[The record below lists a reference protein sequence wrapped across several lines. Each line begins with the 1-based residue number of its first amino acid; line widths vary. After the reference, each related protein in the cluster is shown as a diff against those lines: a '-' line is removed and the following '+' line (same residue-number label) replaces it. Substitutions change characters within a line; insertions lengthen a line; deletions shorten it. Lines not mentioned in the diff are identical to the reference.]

1 MNTRPLSKEHID
13 KRLLVSSYSVSLMTN
28 PVEAKVYEV
37 SPSGMYARIEI
48 RREDGTFYTK
58 WCLVNDYEVLEEL
71 KEEARVNEQWLR
83 ELHEK
88 EERDREDFKKYS
100 SPTSKPSYWD
110 SLPTSVCS
118 SDYANAPDFHATNHY
133 KEQVDD
139 AIKNLDDETVRK
151 AFNKACKMSGLD
163 IHAAKEEVKKNKW
176 VHGVCNPSA
185 NDAKEYV
192 KDCKSTGERY
202 NSVDEMIKGMM
213 KKEQVNKLGLQ
224 SSEKIKASDL
234 PGWGKHDKI

>member
-1 MNTRPLSKEHID
+1 MNTRPLAKEHTG

-71 KEEARVNEQWLR
+71 KEETRVNEQWLR

-110 SLPTSVCS
+110 SLPNTVCG
-118 SDYANAPDFHATNHY
+118 SDHY
-133 KEQVDD
+133 NISAQDPKSFTQH
-139 AIKNLDDETVRK
+139 
-151 AFNKACKMSGLD
+151 S
-163 IHAAKEEVKKNKW
+163 EVEKQKW
-176 VHGVCNPSA
+176 VHGICNPPVK
-185 NDAKEYV
+185 DAKEYV
-192 KDCKSTGERY
+192 KDCKTTGKRY
-202 NSVDEMIKGMM
+202 NSVDQMM
-213 KKEQVNKLGLQ
+213 KDLMKQSKENK
-224 SSEKIKASDL
+224 
-234 PGWGKHDKI
+234 